1 MLDVVSVGSVLLL
14 LRSALEEVGDRV
26 ENMMFEF
33 DGDLLV
39 VVCGGVGDVD
49 KAKTAG
55 PPAEYQEEFKEIGV
69 NDFPEFGQGSKV
81 PGDCLHMKRTRSTLS
96 SHAGRGIPVG
106 VSGRDGDD
114 VPTSR
119 HTTMDPLLV
128 CGLLRSLNRM
138 TPISTSSSSMTWYTQ
153 PGR

>member
-14 LRSALEEVGDRV
+14 LRSVLEEVGDRV

-55 PPAEYQEEFKEIGV
+55 PPAE
-69 NDFPEFGQGSKV
+69 D
-81 PGDCLHMKRTRSTLS
+81 
-96 SHAGRGIPVG
+96 
-106 VSGRDGDD
+106 
-114 VPTSR
+114 
-119 HTTMDPLLV
+119 
-128 CGLLRSLNRM
+128 
-138 TPISTSSSSMTWYTQ
+138 
-153 PGR
+153 